1 MVQSGLLEARAVELL
16 RTAPDRGDAPGRGA
30 ESRTMTNPKRHRDP
44 NQLAKSIAL
53 RPSRRL
59 VGGRLTLNSLGMIA
73 ARFDCVGLL

>member
-16 RTAPDRGDAPGRGA
+16 RTAPDRGDAPGRSA

-53 RPSRRL
+53 RPYRGL
-59 VGGRLTLNSLGMIA
+59 VELELKAKPGKI
-73 ARFDCVGLL
+73 